1 MYLHEL
7 GGIIRKGGKDQ
18 SVQWQETNAQGAQL
32 FSPAAPVVA
41 ENGFDIIFV
50 NGRVAIADGT
60 GAASVLIV
68 HADPLLVGKQNLGI
82 RNHGG

>member
-1 MYLHEL
+1 MQ
-7 GGIIRKGGKDQ
+7 R
-18 SVQWQETNAQGAQL
+18 QEMNAQGAQL

-50 NGRVAIADGT
+50 NGRVVITDGT
-60 GAASVLIV
+60 GAAPVLIV
-68 HADPLLVGKQNLGI
+68 LADPLLVGKQNLGV